1 MNKTFSIKKLFE
13 PSVPYFRQQID
24 HCIKE
29 FTEQKDEV
37 NSFNKE
43 ELDNIFSTLIIP
55 ETPASIESY
64 IDNVKNT
71 IIPIWSH

>member
-13 PSVPYFRQQID
+13 PSVPYFQQQID

-55 ETPASIESY
+55 
-64 IDNVKNT
+64 
-71 IIPIWSH
+71 

>member
-1 MNKTFSIKKLFE
+1 MWLTLI
-13 PSVPYFRQQID
+13 
-24 HCIKE
+24 
-29 FTEQKDEV
+29 TKDE
-37 NSFNKE
+37 S
-43 ELDNIFSTLIIP
+43 DNIFSTLIIP